1 MKKWLPFVIGWGV
14 GVVVTNLVW
23 IRGRNNDDLLKDL
36 DNEFEKIKKGL
47 E

>member
-1 MKKWLPFVIGWGV
+1 MKKWLPFVLGWGV

-23 IRGRNNDDLLKDL
+23 IRGNKNKDLLEELEKDFQ
-36 DNEFEKIKKGL
+36 DIKKGL